1 MPSTISTSKAREFL
15 ADLITEVAFK
25 GERVILTRHGKP
37 VAALI
42 SADDLELFE
51 KLEDWNDIQAIK
63 AAERENKKAGGGP
76 IRWEVLKRGLK
87 LAAKPKS
94 SSK

>member
-15 ADLITEVAFK
+15 ADLITEVAYK

-42 SADDLELFE
+42 SAEDLER
-51 KLEDWNDIQAIK
+51 LESL
-63 AAERENKKAGGGP
+63 EREPG
-76 IRWEVLKRGLK
+76 
-87 LAAKPKS
+87 
-94 SSK
+94 